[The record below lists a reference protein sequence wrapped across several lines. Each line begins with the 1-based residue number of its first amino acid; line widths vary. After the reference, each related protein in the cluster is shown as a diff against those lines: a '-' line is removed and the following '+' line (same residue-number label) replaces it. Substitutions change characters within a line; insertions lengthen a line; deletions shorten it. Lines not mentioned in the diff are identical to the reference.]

1 MVAFARRKS
10 TTESEVI
17 MMSFARNRGRVCA
30 IAGALA
36 LLVSHAAFADEA
48 PKSWFQLITVNAF
61 ASASY
66 TWNFNN
72 PASNTNQLR
81 AFDYDHNSFRIDGA
95 EIVVQK
101 AVANRNDWGFRID
114 VAFGAVAKVAAARG
128 LFRDPA
134 TGISQDIDLQQ
145 AFGSY
150 IVPIGKGLRID
161 AGKFVTPVGAESID
175 GYDGY
180 NDNFSRSLL
189 FTWAIPF
196 THTGLRMS
204 YAFNDKAAAT
214 VMLVNGWDN
223 VLDNNSAKS
232 FGVSLALTPV
242 GPLAIYL
249 NYIGGPERDHDDT
262 DFRHLVDVGIVY
274 KPTPRWSFTVNAD
287 YGMDTNAVVPAPMV
301 PTAMDPT
308 PVPSGAVDAGTAA
321 GTPPSNAQW
330 VGVAGYVRFQAVKRF
345 ALIVRGEAFWDLDG
359 YRTGTTQR
367 ILEATLTPE
376 FHVTDSFL
384 VRADLRIDHS
394 NAAVFE
400 RSDGLVRHYQPT
412 LGLNAVYVF

>member
-1 MVAFARRKS
+1 LV
-10 TTESEVI
+10 V
-17 MMSFARNRGRVCA
+17 VV
-30 IAGALA
+30 A
-36 LLVSHAAFADEA
+36 LLGGDAAFADEA
-48 PKSWFQLITVNAF
+48 PKSWFQQITINAF

-81 AFDYDHNSFRIDGA
+81 AFDYDHNSFRIDAA

-101 AVANRNDWGFRID
+101 AVANRGDFGFRID
-114 VAFGAVAKVAAARG
+114 IAMGAVAKVAAARG

-134 TGISQDIDLQQ
+134 TGVAGDFDLQQ
-145 AFGSY
+145 AFASY
-150 IVPIGKGLRID
+150 IVPLGKGLRID
-161 AGKFVTPVGAESID
+161 AGKFVTPVGTEFID

-204 YAFNDKAAAT
+204 YAFNDKIAAT

-223 VLDNNSAKS
+223 VIDNNSAKS

-249 NYIGGPERDHDDT
+249 NYIGGPERDHQDT

-274 KPTPRWSFTVNAD
+274 KPTPRWAFTVNAD
-287 YGMDTNAVVPAPMV
+287 YGMDTNAVTPPPMV

-308 PVPSGAVDAGTAA
+308 PVPSGAADAGTVAGAA
-321 GTPPSNAQW
+321 ATNAQW
-330 VGVAGYVRFQAVKRF
+330 AGVAAYIRCQATRRF
-345 ALIVRGEAFWDLDG
+345 ALILRGEAFWDFDG
-359 YRTGTTQR
+359 YRTGTAQR
-367 ILEATLTPE
+367 LLEATLTPE

-384 VRADLRIDHS
+384 VRADLRIDNS
-394 NAAVFE
+394 DQAPFQRA
-400 RSDGLVRHYQPT
+400 DGLMRHYQPT
-412 LGLNAVYVF
+412 IGIDAIYVF